1 VRWDPNHSAGTELL
15 ERVLAFPSY
24 GRGVEPIVAP
34 SSQVSTKE
42 TIVTTIRKGAV
53 AVGVLIALLWLIEG
67 IDTVLHHRLDR
78 FGVRPHRI
86 SGLRGIVFAPF
97 LHVSW
102 NHLISNTVPLAVLA
116 LIIAGQ
122 SLVRF
127 VSVSAMVALISGLG
141 MWVFGST
148 NSVHI
153 GASGVIFGLLTYLIA
168 RGLFA
173 RKLAFIAIGV
183 VVGAL
188 YGGILAGVVPTKSG
202 VSWQGHLFGAIGGVV
217 AAYLLDRRRPD
228 PSNALPQ

>member
-1 VRWDPNHSAGTELL
+1 
-15 ERVLAFPSY
+15 
-24 GRGVEPIVAP
+24 VEPIVAP
-34 SSQVSTKE
+34 MSELSTKD
-42 TIVTTIRKGAV
+42 TVVSTIRKGAV
-53 AVGVLIALLWLIEG
+53 AVGILIALLWLIEG
-67 IDTVLHHRLDR
+67 IDTLLNHRLDR

-86 SGLRGIVFAPF
+86 SGLRGILLAPF
-97 LHVSW
+97 LHVGW
-102 NHLISNTVPLAVLA
+102 GHLISNTVPLAVLA

-127 VSVSAMVALISGLG
+127 VSVSAIVALISGLG

-183 VVGAL
+183 VVGVL
-188 YGGILAGVVPTKSG
+188 YGGILSGVVPTKSG

-217 AAYLLDRRRPD
+217 AAYVLDRRRAKP
-228 PSNALPQ
+228 PPAG

>member
-1 VRWDPNHSAGTELL
+1 MSEL
-15 ERVLAFPSY
+15 
-24 GRGVEPIVAP
+24 
-34 SSQVSTKE
+34 STKD
-42 TIVTTIRKGAV
+42 TVVSTIRKGAV
-53 AVGVLIALLWLIEG
+53 AVGILIALLWLIEG
-67 IDTVLHHRLDR
+67 IDTLLNHRLDR

-86 SGLRGIVFAPF
+86 SGLRGILLAPF
-97 LHVSW
+97 LHVGW
-102 NHLISNTVPLAVLA
+102 GHLISNTVPLAVLA

-127 VSVSAMVALISGLG
+127 VSVSAIVALISGLG

-183 VVGAL
+183 VVGVL
-188 YGGILAGVVPTKSG
+188 YGGILSGVVPTKSG

-217 AAYLLDRRRPD
+217 AAYVLDRRRAKP
-228 PSNALPQ
+228 PPAG

>member
-1 VRWDPNHSAGTELL
+1 
-15 ERVLAFPSY
+15 
-24 GRGVEPIVAP
+24 
-34 SSQVSTKE
+34 
-42 TIVTTIRKGAV
+42 
-53 AVGVLIALLWLIEG
+53 VG
-67 IDTVLHHRLDR
+67 
-78 FGVRPHRI
+78 
-86 SGLRGIVFAPF
+86 
-97 LHVSW
+97 W
-102 NHLISNTVPLAVLA
+102 NHLISNTLPLAVLA

-122 SLVRF
+122 SLKRF
-127 VSVSAMVALISGLG
+127 ALVSAIVGLISGLG

-188 YGGILAGVVPTKSG
+188 YGGILSGVVPTKSG

-217 AAYLLDRRRPD
+217 AAYLLDRRQPAGKIA
-228 PSNALPQ
+228 S

>member
-1 VRWDPNHSAGTELL
+1 VDSIESPTKAT
-15 ERVLAFPSY
+15 
-24 GRGVEPIVAP
+24 
-34 SSQVSTKE
+34 TKE
-42 TIVTTIRKGAV
+42 AIFKPRSLAASLQKGGI
-53 AVGVLIALLWLIEG
+53 AVGALIAGLWLIEG
-67 IDTVLHHRLDR
+67 IDTVLDHRLDQY
-78 FGVRPHRI
+78 GVRPHRI
-86 SGLRGIVFAPF
+86 SGLRGILFAPF
-97 LHVSW
+97 LHVGW

-127 VSVSAMVALISGLG
+127 ASVSAIVALISGLG

-173 RKLAFIAIGV
+173 RRIAFIAIGV

-188 YGGILAGVVPTKSG
+188 YGGILSGVVPTKSG

-217 AAYLLDRRRPD
+217 AAYLLERRPAANSK
-228 PSNALPQ
+228 PSSSS

>member
-1 VRWDPNHSAGTELL
+1 
-15 ERVLAFPSY
+15 
-24 GRGVEPIVAP
+24 VEPIVASP
-34 SSQVSTKE
+34 SKVSTKDS
-42 TIVTTIRKGAV
+42 VVNTIRNGAV
-53 AVGVLIALLWLIEG
+53 VVAVLIALLWFIEG
-67 IDTVLHHRLDR
+67 VDTVLDHRLDR
-78 FGVRPHRI
+78 YGVRPHRI
-86 SGLRGIVFAPF
+86 SGLRGILFAPF
-97 LHVSW
+97 LHVGW

-122 SLVRF
+122 SLKRF
-127 VSVSAMVALISGLG
+127 ALVSAIVGLISGLG

-188 YGGILAGVVPTKSG
+188 YGGILSGVVPTKSG

-217 AAYLLDRRRPD
+217 AAYLLDRRQPAGKIA
-228 PSNALPQ
+228 S

>member
-1 VRWDPNHSAGTELL
+1 
-15 ERVLAFPSY
+15 
-24 GRGVEPIVAP
+24 VEPIVASP
-34 SSQVSTKE
+34 SKVSTKDS
-42 TIVTTIRKGAV
+42 VVNTIRNGAV
-53 AVGVLIALLWLIEG
+53 VVAVLIALLWFIEG
-67 IDTVLHHRLDR
+67 VDTVLDHRLDR
-78 FGVRPHRI
+78 YGVRPHRI
-86 SGLRGIVFAPF
+86 SGLRGILFAPF
-97 LHVSW
+97 LHVGW
-102 NHLISNTVPLAVLA
+102 NHLISNTLPLAVLA

-122 SLVRF
+122 SLKRF
-127 VSVSAMVALISGLG
+127 ALVSAIVGLISGLG

-188 YGGILAGVVPTKSG
+188 YGGILSGVVPTKSG

-217 AAYLLDRRRPD
+217 AAYLLDRRQPAGKIA
-228 PSNALPQ
+228 S